1 MRAGPH
7 RLELRLCTPKD
18 PKLCKE
24 EGMQRELW
32 KTEPS
37 GVLSSEVD
45 GLRLVVQA
53 PKQADG
59 PVRFLVLRQ
68 ATNGGLGTLV
78 GSGSETGVQAA
89 IIAAEQMANRCRGFG
104 TRPVPTSR

>member
-1 MRAGPH
+1 
-7 RLELRLCTPKD
+7 
-18 PKLCKE
+18 
-24 EGMQRELW
+24 MQRELW

-53 PKQADG
+53 PEQAG
-59 PVRFLVLRQ
+59 GLVRFLVLRQ
-68 ATNGGLGTLV
+68 IRNGGLGALM

-89 IIAAEQMANRCRGFG
+89 MLAAEQMANRCRELG
-104 TRPVPTSR
+104 TRPMPTSH